1 MRAHDQRPPASPK
14 GTIHRQAHHLRIVD
28 MEQIIVLDQTA
39 KRGSQTDQSMAM
51 KRNAKDGTR
60 IETIRGKLP
69 VGCVDLG
76 EIAHPVSAN
85 QGLGER
91 ADNILDAANRW
102 CVNRGD
108 LKKAHEIYAQMFSP
122 AL

>member
-1 MRAHDQRPPASPK
+1 
-14 GTIHRQAHHLRIVD
+14 
-28 MEQIIVLDQTA
+28 
-39 KRGSQTDQSMAM
+39 MAM

-76 EIAHPVSAN
+76 DIAHPVSAN

-91 ADNILDAANRW
+91 ADNILVR
-102 CVNRGD
+102 
-108 LKKAHEIYAQMFSP
+108 K
-122 AL
+122 